1 MHINPAGVLAESYV
15 VPFFPSVLVTVSHFR
30 GNFFGDKIAIEN
42 CVVGSFAVC
51 EFTSS
56 RCYPRVISALSCI
69 SVSPSGSLKLL
80 WVLGVLDNQSLC
92 MYLQLSE
99 LFN

>member
-1 MHINPAGVLAESYV
+1 MLFVNLLPLGVIL
-15 VPFFPSVLVTVSHFR
+15 
-30 GNFFGDKIAIEN
+30 
-42 CVVGSFAVC
+42 GSFQLFHV
-51 EFTSS
+51 
-56 RCYPRVISALSCI
+56 

-92 MYLQLSE
+92 MYPQLSE